1 MYGERNYL
9 LHLLEILKQK
19 HTHCFVSKQRSNT
32 VTLTLTLKPFEKI
45 FKNNDRGN
53 KFYQISKA
61 KIKLNLFI
69 TYMGSGKSVRTLQK
83 QLKFLER
90 KKKNKKKKELH
101 LLQLR
106 FRCYFQLLENKI
118 NKYIFNNTRKQAN
131 TKQKTTQ
138 RQTNQS
144 NWHHTKVT
152 K

>member
-32 VTLTLTLKPFEKI
+32 VTLTLTLTLKPFEKI

-90 KKKNKKKKELH
+90 KKKKQEKERIAPPPAPIS
-101 LLQLR
+101 LLLS
-106 FRCYFQLLENKI
+106 
-118 NKYIFNNTRKQAN
+118 TPRKQN
-131 TKQKTTQ
+131 K
-138 RQTNQS
+138 
-144 NWHHTKVT
+144 
-152 K
+152 